1 MNLED
6 DILIERF
13 LRNEL
18 SIEEKNNFLKRLDT
32 DEAFKEHFLLE
43 KQLSESLDEKEWSF
57 VENINSEEVSEY
69 SELFRSEEAKSLQK
83 TLSEVSLGH
92 KKEGSSKKRKVFY
105 ISGIAAAVLLLITL
119 NLFNG
124 SASTDY
130 YSDYIM
136 LNELPSFVD
145 RSETTDKQDL
155 VTAESYFKEKKYEEA
170 LSVLNKVSSPELKD
184 GNYYVYKA
192 IALMELKKYKEA
204 ETTLNVLI
212 NSDLLDA
219 PKGYWYKAL
228 LYVKSKE
235 IKKAKKE
242 LNTLIEKSDYKRKEA
257 KELLEKLE

>member
-13 LRNEL
+13 LKNEL
-18 SIEEKNNFLKRLDT
+18 SIEEKDNFLERLDT

-43 KQLSESLDEKEWSF
+43 KQLSESLDEKNWSF
-57 VENINSEEVSEY
+57 VENINSEEVTEY

-83 TLSEVSLGH
+83 TLSEVSLEH
-92 KKEGSSKKRKVFY
+92 KKEGSSKKRNVFY
-105 ISGIAAAVLLLITL
+105 LTGIAVAVLLLITL

-124 SASTDY
+124 SDSTDY

-145 RSETTDKQDL
+145 RSETIDKQDL
-155 VTAESYFKEKKYEEA
+155 MSAESYFKEKKYKDA
-170 LSVLNKVSSPELKD
+170 LLILNKISIPELKD

-192 IALMELKKYKEA
+192 IALMELNKYKEA
-204 ETTLNVLI
+204 ETTLNTLI
-212 NSDLLDA
+212 NSDLIDS

-228 LYVKSKE
+228 LFIKSKQE
-235 IKKAKKE
+235 EKARKE
-242 LNTLIEKSDYKRKEA
+242 LKYLLMKSDYKQKEA
-257 KELLEKLE
+257 KELLEKIK